1 MSSWVTQ
8 GIIILSI
15 YFFILVV
22 WQFRSKYTGNNLDYE
37 YKKKKLE
44 LEKSSQKLKEWES
57 QLKLKKTPVKRKKV
71 FSKRKRRKSS

>member
-15 YFFILVV
+15 YFLILVF
-22 WQFRSKYTGNNLDYE
+22 WQLRSRSAGNDLNHE

-44 LEKSSQKLKEWES
+44 LEKKSKRLKEWET
-57 QLKLKKTPVKRKKV
+57 QLKIKNTLVKRTKR
-71 FSKRKRRKSS
+71 FSKKRTKKK

>member
-22 WQFRSKYTGNNLDYE
+22 WQFGSKSTGNNLDYE

-44 LEKSSQKLKEWES
+44 LEKKSQNLKEWES
-57 QLKLKKTPVKRKKV
+57 QLKLKNTLVKRKKV
-71 FSKRKRRKSS
+71 FSKKKTKKK

>member
-15 YFFILVV
+15 YFLILVF
-22 WQFRSKYTGNNLDYE
+22 WQLRSRPRGNDLNHE

-44 LEKSSQKLKEWES
+44 LEKKSKRLKEWET
-57 QLKLKKTPVKRKKV
+57 QLKIKSTLVKRTKR
-71 FSKRKRRKSS
+71 FSKKRTKKK

>member
-15 YFFILVV
+15 YFLILVF
-22 WQFRSKYTGNNLDYE
+22 WQLRSRSRGNDLNHE

-44 LEKSSQKLKEWES
+44 LEKKSKRLKEWEN
-57 QLKLKKTPVKRKKV
+57 QLKIKSTLVKRTKR
-71 FSKRKRRKSS
+71 FSKKRTKKK

>member
-15 YFFILVV
+15 YFLILVF
-22 WQFRSKYTGNNLDYE
+22 WQLRSRSRGNDLNHE

-44 LEKSSQKLKEWES
+44 LEKKSKRLKEWET
-57 QLKLKKTPVKRKKV
+57 QLKIKSTLVKRTKR
-71 FSKRKRRKSS
+71 FSKKRTKKK

>member
-15 YFFILVV
+15 YFLILVF
-22 WQFRSKYTGNNLDYE
+22 WQLRSRSTGNDLNHE

-44 LEKSSQKLKEWES
+44 LEKKSKRLKEWET
-57 QLKLKKTPVKRKKV
+57 QLKIKSTLVKRTKR
-71 FSKRKRRKSS
+71 FSKKRTKKK

>member
-8 GIIILSI
+8 GVIILSI

-22 WQFRSKYTGNNLDYE
+22 WQFRSKSTGNNLDYE

-44 LEKSSQKLKEWES
+44 LEKKSQKLKEWES
-57 QLKLKKTPVKRKKV
+57 QLKLKNALVKRKKV
-71 FSKRKRRKSS
+71 FSKKKTKKK